1 MSQNPLLGN
10 RISLI
15 SKKNIRY
22 EGTLYSINESDA
34 TVALQDVR
42 SFGTEGREETEG
54 GNFVGPQD
62 TVHPYLLFRGCDIK
76 DLHVHENQEPTTK
89 EEELPAD
96 PAILSA
102 EVPEEVKQQQEAKQ
116 NQLQQQQKQEVK
128 QSDKPSKTAK
138 ESSNKGGGDKP
149 RRPRKQKG
157 PTAAVGTGASLLN
170 RKARG
175 AVDGGLQTPQDDF
188 DFESNLVE
196 FNNKEEEDEEDY
208 DEEDGAA
215 YEKDDF
221 FDSISCDALDKQ
233 SGVDNRLRGAA
244 ERNLNTETFGA
255 VHSMDN
261 EEDVDTT
268 GGVDVVEVVVAGV
281 VEGEVVDEDPDQDL
295 DREKITDGDEKV
307 LIGKETVNDRHKRL
321 HKKKIALCCS

>member
-116 NQLQQQQKQEVK
+116 NQLQQQKQEGK
-128 QSDKPSKTAK
+128 QGDKPSKTAK

-157 PTAAVGTGASLLN
+157 PAAAVGTGASLLN

-196 FNNKEEEDEEDY
+196 FNNKEEEDEEEYEY
-208 DEEDGAA
+208 DDEDGAA

-255 VHSMDN
+255 VALN
-261 EEDVDTT
+261 GQRRGRRYY
-268 GGVDVVEVVVAGV
+268 GGRGRGRGRGGGRGRGRGRGGGRGSRPRENNRWRR
-281 VEGEVVDEDPDQDL
+281 EGS
-295 DREKITDGDEKV
+295 DRQGDGQ
-307 LIGKETVNDRHKRL
+307 RP
-321 HKKKIALCCS
+321 AQAAS